1 MRFAGSQ
8 PRFFQ
13 ACHRAIGGH
22 MSNREVFGN
31 FGQSAL
37 AIALDEIRDR
47 LDIILGQFCRVI
59 ATNSFVLIEESW

>member
-1 MRFAGSQ
+1 MSPFRFFRQFEAGQCQLDRAMRFAGSQ

-22 MSNREVFGN
+22 MTDRKVFGN

-47 LDIILGQFCRVI
+47 
-59 ATNSFVLIEESW
+59 